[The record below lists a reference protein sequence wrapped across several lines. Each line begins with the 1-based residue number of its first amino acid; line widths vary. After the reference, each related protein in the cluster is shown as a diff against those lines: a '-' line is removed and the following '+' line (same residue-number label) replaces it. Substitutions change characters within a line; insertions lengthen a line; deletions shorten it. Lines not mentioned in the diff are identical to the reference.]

1 MATSPETLNL
11 WLCKLMRLKN
21 KVDGVLFYAMRYTP
35 TSAHPHILLCQHCSR
50 VTDSCKGVESSAM
63 NMIVAS

>member
-1 MATSPETLNL
+1 
-11 WLCKLMRLKN
+11 MRLKN
-21 KVDGVLFYAMRYTP
+21 KVDGVLFYTLHYTP
-35 TSAHPHILLCQHCSR
+35 TSAHPHILCQHCSR